1 MVIDHALNFLVD
13 IHHAFVNPGSNREE
27 DVITLGVTGGQQGLV
42 EDAKRRRA
50 LHALL
55 DLLAFEGIYPSLSP
69 GVGVP
74 LEKRMISVLPA
85 GVVAKQASAGPS
97 DKARSDWL
105 LKRIF
110 DSLQSILRDS
120 RASIQ
125 PIIRNRIL
133 PDIFCAAAELG
144 YNSQCL
150 SQSDTETY
158 QTMLQDLVDEYGFL
172 GRAV

>member
-1 MVIDHALNFLVD
+1 M
-13 IHHAFVNPGSNREE
+13 
-27 DVITLGVTGGQQGLV
+27 ITLGPGGGQHGLV

-74 LEKRMISVLPA
+74 LEKRMISILPA
-85 GVVAKQASAGPS
+85 GVVAKQASAEPRDKVQS
-97 DKARSDWL
+97 DRL
-105 LKRIF
+105 LKRIL
-110 DSLQSILRDS
+110 DILESVLSDTRP
-120 RASIQ
+120 SIQ

-133 PDIFCAAAELG
+133 PDILCAAGELG

-150 SQSDTETY
+150 SQSDTGTY
-158 QTMLQDLVDEYGFL
+158 QNAFEELINEYASL
-172 GRAV
+172 TYVL